1 MLEKR
6 IKDMLF
12 IDLNN
17 DNLKR
22 ELFVIM
28 NNTDNKIVGLNSIL
42 IRNTLDHYQDDPMLI
57 TDNKYNKEVHYNVIE
72 FLKKYKYDLGLDITK
87 NVVVVINYTRHMEHN
102 YIVEYII

>member
-6 IKDMLF
+6 VKDMLF
-12 IDLNN
+12 IDLDN

-42 IRNTLDHYQDDPMLI
+42 IRNTLDHYQDDPMFI

-72 FLKKYKYDLGLDITK
+72 FLKKHK
-87 NVVVVINYTRHMEHN
+87 
-102 YIVEYII
+102 

>member
-6 IKDMLF
+6 VKDMLF
-12 IDLNN
+12 IDLDN

-42 IRNTLDHYQDDPMLI
+42 IRNTLDHYQDDPMFI

-72 FLKKYKYDLGLDITK
+72 FLKKHKYNLGLDITK
-87 NVVVVINYTRHMEHN
+87 NVIVVINYTRHMEHN